1 MTGSTGRGLAAEI
14 GRFVRAN
21 LSSTIASGLDYLL
34 VTGLVLAGV
43 HYLVAATAGAVTGA
57 VADFSLKRHW
67 AFDRAVKG
75 TVQREGLRYL
85 AVSGASLALNLVL
98 AYALVDGLRLPAVP
112 GVIAASLVIGFTWNY
127 PLHRYFVFRTSPRPS
142 RQPAGVA
149 EPRQVCRTA
158 AGPTPKTSTV
168 ATPRPAP
175 SRGSP

>member
-1 MTGSTGRGLAAEI
+1 MTRSTGRGLAAEI

-43 HYLVAATAGAVTGA
+43 HYLAAATAGAVTGA

-67 AFDRAVKG
+67 AFHRAVKG

-85 AVSGASLALNLVL
+85 AVSGASLALNLAL

-112 GVIAASLVIGFTWNY
+112 GVIAASLVVGLAWNY
-127 PLHRYFVFRTSPRPS
+127 PLHRYYVFRTSRPS
-142 RQPAGVA
+142 RQPTGVA
-149 EPRQVCRTA
+149 EPRQNLRAA

-168 ATPRPAP
+168 AAPRQAP